1 MGSREVA
8 LSQVKVQNRSDS
20 GLWLG
25 RILEVPVKAGIV
37 YLFAGFVVRVSPV
50 ILDVSEYHWHHCNCG
65 IDRVEVWIHIQGS
78 APSTGGNSKVCGSL
92 AGWGNYTLGTQGFQ
106 FHWVLE
112 QDLRVLP
119 VILDVSECLGS

>member
-50 ILDVSEYHWHHCNCG
+50 ILDV
-65 IDRVEVWIHIQGS
+65 
-78 APSTGGNSKVCGSL
+78 
-92 AGWGNYTLGTQGFQ
+92 
-106 FHWVLE
+106 
-112 QDLRVLP
+112 
-119 VILDVSECLGS
+119 

>member
-37 YLFAGFVVRVSPV
+37 YLFAEWVVRVSPV
-50 ILDVSEYHWHHCNCG
+50 ILDVSEYLGNLPATGVRDDSFG
-65 IDRVEVWIHIQGS
+65 IQSRSS
-78 APSTGGNSKVCGSL
+78 APSPT
-92 AGWGNYTLGTQGFQ
+92 
-106 FHWVLE
+106 VLSFRISPSSSP
-112 QDLRVLP
+112 QARV
-119 VILDVSECLGS
+119 

>member
-37 YLFAGFVVRVSPV
+37 YLFAGWVVRVSPV
-50 ILDVSEYHWHHCNCG
+50 ILDVSEYL
-65 IDRVEVWIHIQGS
+65 
-78 APSTGGNSKVCGSL
+78 GSL
-92 AGWGNYTLGTQGFQ
+92 LQ
-106 FHWVLE
+106 
-112 QDLRVLP
+112 
-119 VILDVSECLGS
+119 LDCGLCGYGSRA